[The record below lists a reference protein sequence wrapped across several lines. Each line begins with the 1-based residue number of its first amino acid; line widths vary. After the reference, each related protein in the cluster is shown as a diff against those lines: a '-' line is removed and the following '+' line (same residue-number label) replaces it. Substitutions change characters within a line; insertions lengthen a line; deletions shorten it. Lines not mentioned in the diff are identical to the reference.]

1 PPSRVPRAGRDRLHR
16 PVALPARAPRA
27 SPAPV
32 RRRAAAGDGAD
43 RQLHES
49 GTVGRSV
56 ADGGDRERHPG
67 RVRRVR
73 ARAPRDRAGRV
84 GRERAEQHG
93 QENRQQR
100 PPVDGYGH
108 HDPALGWWRSAR
120 DPGDADRHDA
130 AARGDES
137 RDPCRDRSVTSDFAH
152 HHAPP
157 DRCSRAALLRRP
169 GLLPAD
175 ARQPAGLGHARLRR
189 LPAVHRQ
196 PDHSPA
202 DGDHMNA
209 LPILIGVAAAVG
221 AYLLTVGIIASRA
234 ADAATMARERLARQ
248 EVGLGQSAVALEME
262 KPLGQRLTAPMRRWL
277 DRQMMRM
284 TPEAQA
290 AHYRRQLDFAGNPL
304 NLDPAGLQTL
314 RIAAAAALGAIGT
327 AIGMFLGTPIAIGI
341 ALVAG
346 VAIGFYVPVI
356 WLEQLV
362 RERRTEL
369 EASLPNALDVVAISM
384 EAGLGLDRALE
395 QLVRHQDDSL
405 TLLVAR
411 ALREI
416 QLGRPRAA
424 ALVEM
429 AEATGIEDFTS
440 LVRGIL
446 YAERTGVPI
455 ARTIAAHAAQMRV
468 KRRLKIRTEAA
479 RASLKILLPTVGCV
493 FPTLWLVL
501 LGPALLVVL
510 TLGSK

>member
-1 PPSRVPRAGRDRLHR
+1 
-16 PVALPARAPRA
+16 
-27 SPAPV
+27 
-32 RRRAAAGDGAD
+32 
-43 RQLHES
+43 
-49 GTVGRSV
+49 
-56 ADGGDRERHPG
+56 
-67 RVRRVR
+67 
-73 ARAPRDRAGRV
+73 
-84 GRERAEQHG
+84 
-93 QENRQQR
+93 
-100 PPVDGYGH
+100 
-108 HDPALGWWRSAR
+108 
-120 DPGDADRHDA
+120 
-130 AARGDES
+130 
-137 RDPCRDRSVTSDFAH
+137 
-152 HHAPP
+152 
-157 DRCSRAALLRRP
+157 
-169 GLLPAD
+169 
-175 ARQPAGLGHARLRR
+175 
-189 LPAVHRQ
+189 
-196 PDHSPA
+196 
-202 DGDHMNA
+202 MNA
-209 LPILIGVAAAVG
+209 LPIVIGIAAAVG
-221 AYLLTVGIIASRA
+221 AYVLTIGIIASRA
-234 ADAATMARERLARQ
+234 ADPTTLARERLARQ
-248 EVGLGQSAVALEME
+248 EVGLGQSAVALQLE
-262 KPLGQRLTAPMRRWL
+262 KPLVERLMAPLRRWME
-277 DRQMMRM
+277 RQTMRM

-416 QLGRPRAA
+416 QLGRPRAE
-424 ALVEM
+424 ALEEM
-429 AEATGIEDFTS
+429 ADATGIEDFTS

>member
-1 PPSRVPRAGRDRLHR
+1 
-16 PVALPARAPRA
+16 
-27 SPAPV
+27 
-32 RRRAAAGDGAD
+32 
-43 RQLHES
+43 
-49 GTVGRSV
+49 
-56 ADGGDRERHPG
+56 
-67 RVRRVR
+67 
-73 ARAPRDRAGRV
+73 
-84 GRERAEQHG
+84 
-93 QENRQQR
+93 
-100 PPVDGYGH
+100 
-108 HDPALGWWRSAR
+108 
-120 DPGDADRHDA
+120 
-130 AARGDES
+130 
-137 RDPCRDRSVTSDFAH
+137 
-152 HHAPP
+152 
-157 DRCSRAALLRRP
+157 
-169 GLLPAD
+169 
-175 ARQPAGLGHARLRR
+175 
-189 LPAVHRQ
+189 
-196 PDHSPA
+196 
-202 DGDHMNA
+202 
-209 LPILIGVAAAVG
+209 
-221 AYLLTVGIIASRA
+221 
-234 ADAATMARERLARQ
+234 
-248 EVGLGQSAVALEME
+248 
-262 KPLGQRLTAPMRRWL
+262 
-277 DRQMMRM
+277 M